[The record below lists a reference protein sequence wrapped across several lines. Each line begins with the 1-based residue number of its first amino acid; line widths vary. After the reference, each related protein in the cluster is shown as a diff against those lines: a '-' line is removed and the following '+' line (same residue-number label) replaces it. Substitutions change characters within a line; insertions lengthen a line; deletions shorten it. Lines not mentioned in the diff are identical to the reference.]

1 MDITAMTNTDEI
13 TIFDE
18 IVNCGILEEDTILN
32 FGAGY
37 KEGQFLQTLFDYNGN
52 FGDGSVIA
60 VEPDGKR
67 LKSISKMFKGERITL
82 LQKSLQEYIDGD
94 LPAARHW
101 VVLTGVF
108 NTPLYAEQQ
117 YNYVET
123 VIRNSMSLATKGVIF
138 TLKQNISDEFRY
150 SMMYFFVD
158 FANTYTKFTVKKCD
172 DDNYIFCI
180 YKQ

>member
-1 MDITAMTNTDEI
+1 MNDMNNITV
-13 TIFDE
+13 FDE
-18 IVNCGILEEDTILN
+18 IVNCGILEEDTIIN
-32 FGAGY
+32 FGGGY
-37 KEGQFLQTLFDYNGN
+37 RDGQFLQTLLDYDGN
-52 FGDGSVIA
+52 LGEGLVTV

-67 LKSISKMFKGERITL
+67 LKGISKKFKGERLTL
-82 LQKSLQEYIDGD
+82 LEKSLQDYIDD
-94 LPAARHW
+94 TPEMKDW

-123 VIRNSMSLATKGVIF
+123 VVRNSMALATKGVIF
-138 TLKQNISDEFRY
+138 TLKENVSNEFRY

-158 FANTYTKFTVKKCD
+158 FANTYTRFTVKKCD
-172 DDNYIFCI
+172 DDNYVFCI

>member
-1 MDITAMTNTDEI
+1 MDTMNMNEI

-18 IVNCGILEEDTILN
+18 IVNCGILEEDSILN
-32 FGAGY
+32 FGAGH
-37 KEGQFLQTLFDYNGN
+37 KDGQFLQTLVDYNGN
-52 FGDGSVIA
+52 LGEGLVTA

-67 LKSISKMFKGERITL
+67 LKSISKKFKGERLTL
-82 LQKSLQEYIDGD
+82 LEKSLQDYIDD
-94 LPAARHW
+94 TPLVNDW

-108 NTPLYAEQQ
+108 NTPLYDEQQ

-123 VIRNSMSLATKGVIF
+123 VIRNSMGLATKGVVF
-138 TLKQNISDEFRY
+138 TLKENISDEFRY

-158 FANTYTKFTVKKCD
+158 FANTYTRFTVKKCD
-172 DDNYIFCI
+172 DDNYVFCI

>member
-1 MDITAMTNTDEI
+1 MNDMNNM

-18 IVNCGILEEDTILN
+18 IVNCGILEDDSVIN

-37 KEGQFLQTLFDYNGN
+37 KDGQFLQTLLDYNGN
-52 FGDGSVIA
+52 LGEGLVTV
-60 VEPDGKR
+60 VEPDTKR
-67 LKSISKMFKGERITL
+67 LKTLSKKFKGERLTL
-82 LQKSLQEYIDGD
+82 LGKPLQDYIDD
-94 LPAARHW
+94 VPEVKDW

-108 NTPLYAEQQ
+108 NTPIYAEQQ

-123 VIRNSMSLATKGVIF
+123 VVRNSLSLATKGVVF
-138 TLKQNISDEFRY
+138 TLKENISDEFRY

-158 FANTYTKFTVKKCD
+158 FANTYTRFTVKKCD
-172 DDNYIFCI
+172 DDNYVFCI